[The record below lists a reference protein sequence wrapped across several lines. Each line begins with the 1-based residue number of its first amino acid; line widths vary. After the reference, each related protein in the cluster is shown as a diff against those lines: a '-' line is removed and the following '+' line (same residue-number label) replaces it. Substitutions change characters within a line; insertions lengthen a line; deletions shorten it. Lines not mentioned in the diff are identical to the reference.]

1 LAITSREMRALEL
14 NSEYFGVSR
23 LQLMENA
30 GRAVAEEILARFKPG
45 ETKVAIFCGL
55 GGNGGDGFVTARHL
69 AGHGFK
75 VTVILAGKSKNI
87 TDEEARKNWLAL
99 QSLKDVV
106 SLHEAYDSSLV
117 PSVEANVVVDALL
130 GIGLEGVPRPPI
142 LQMIKKIN
150 ESNKFCVAVDVP
162 TGINSDTGEIL
173 GEAVKANLTITF
185 HKVKLGLKEAKAEI
199 GELVIKK
206 IGLPEEF
213 ERYAGPGDVKFAIK
227 KRPAGA
233 HKGYFGRLLVVGGSE
248 TFSGAPTLVAL
259 AALRAGVDLVYV
271 AAPHRIAYAISS
283 MSPNLITV
291 KMEGDYLSTRNI
303 SIIRRYLET
312 STAMVMGPGLGLHKD
327 TRDAVKEIVKA
338 VEESKVPLLLDAD
351 GLKAFAESKRKVDS
365 PLILT
370 PHAGEYKLL
379 TGREPPKDLNE
390 RAEDVRK
397 TAEDLD
403 TIVLLKGHTDL
414 ISDGTRV
421 KLNFTGNPGMTV
433 GGTGDILS
441 GIVGAFLAW
450 GADPFEAAVA
460 GAFINGAA
468 GDFVREEKGYHMVPT
483 DLLDWIPKVMDDPM
497 CHLKVRRSAT

>member
-1 LAITSREMRALEL
+1 MAITSREMRALEL
-14 NSEYFGVSR
+14 TSEYFGVSR

-30 GRAVAEEILARFKPG
+30 GRAVAEEILARFKPDKI
-45 ETKVAIFCGL
+45 KVAIFCGL

-69 AGHGFK
+69 ASHGFQ
-75 VTVILAGKSKNI
+75 VVVILAGKSKDI

-99 QSLKDVV
+99 QSLRDVV
-106 SLHEAYDSSLV
+106 SLHEAFDSSLI

-130 GIGLEGVPRPPI
+130 GMGLKGVPRPPI
-142 LQMIKKIN
+142 LQMIKRIN
-150 ESNKFCVAVDVP
+150 ESDAFCVAVDVP
-162 TGINSDTGEIL
+162 TGVNSDTGEVL
-173 GEAVKANLTITF
+173 GEAVKANLTVTF
-185 HKVKLGLKEAKAEI
+185 HKIKHGLEKAKTEV

-213 ERYAGPGDVKFAIK
+213 ERYAGPGDVQLAIK
-227 KRPAGA
+227 ERPPEA
-233 HKGYFGRLLVVGGSE
+233 HKGDFGRLLVVGGSE
-248 TFSGAPTLVAL
+248 TFSGAPALVAL
-259 AALRAGVDLVYV
+259 AALRAGVDLVYI
-271 AAPHRIAYAISS
+271 AAPHRIAYAIAS
-283 MSPNLITV
+283 MSPNLIAA

-327 TRDAVKEIVKA
+327 TRDAVKEIIKA
-338 VEESKVPLLLDAD
+338 VEERRTPLLLDAD
-351 GLKAFAESKRKVDS
+351 GLKAFAESKRKVKS

-379 TGREPPKDLNE
+379 TGHEPHKDLNK
-390 RAEDVRK
+390 RVEDVRK
-397 TAEDLD
+397 TAKKLGAV
-403 TIVLLKGHTDL
+403 VLLKGHLDV
-414 ISDGTRV
+414 ISDGTRT

-441 GIVGAFLAW
+441 GVVGAFISW

-468 GDFVREEKGYHMVPT
+468 GDFARKKKGYHMVPT
-483 DLLDWIPKVMDDPM
+483 DLLEWIPKVMDDPM
-497 CHLKVRRSAT
+497 SHLKVRRSAT